1 MPDAPVRILL
11 VEDSLTDSSRVRAIL
26 TRAGYAV
33 DVARTGAQ
41 AIDRAEIERPDLV
54 FMDIGLEGGMDGVE
68 AAVVVGRRTGLPV
81 VFLTGSA
88 DSATLERAREAEPY
102 GYLLKPVDPRQLRP
116 TVEMA
121 LNKARLEAERGRLD
135 RQLAEA
141 RETIA
146 ELRALLRIAQEGPA
160 V

>member
-11 VEDSLTDSSRVRAIL
+11 VEDSVEEATLVGSL
-26 TRAGYAV
+26 LERAGYVV

-68 AAVVVGRRTGLPV
+68 AAVLVGRRTGLPV

-88 DSATLERAREAEPY
+88 DDATLERAREAEPF
-102 GYLLKPVDPRQLRP
+102 GYLLKPVDERQLRP

-146 ELRALLRIAQEGPA
+146 ELRAELRILREGPA
-160 V
+160 A